1 MPSTN
6 EKLNMLKKY
15 NALPEWQQQ
24 EVFDIAE
31 SEEITAL
38 KSLKRILKANEQQRL
53 EKLNNN
59 FFSKYGV

>member
-1 MPSTN
+1 MHFTN
-6 EKLNMLKKY
+6 EKL

-24 EVFDIAE
+24 EVLDIAE
-31 SEEITAL
+31 SEEITIEE
-38 KSLKRILKANEQQRL
+38 SLKRILKANEQQRL